1 MGGDDQVTRA
11 RKRRLPEWAATL
23 LTAAAVGASVGVV
36 GAVSQTRP
44 PSTADRAA
52 GKLPGATSNVSG
64 QTPSQA
70 EQAQA
75 APITPASGEPG
86 YGEWWGPGEGQVF
99 AAEAQFDTPDG
110 KVGLLNT
117 AGPLPTKGHPFF
129 NPIGENGRACVSCH
143 QPANGMSVSVE
154 AIQARW
160 RETGGRDPIF
170 AAVDGAN
177 CPSLPPG
184 DPRSHSLLLQRGL
197 FRVFLPWPPKAADGS
212 PLKTEF
218 DLEVVSDPT
227 GCNLD
232 PVYGVKGSNPQVSVF
247 RRPRVVANMKYV
259 TQGGAPFNIKDGSP
273 MSRDPETG
281 RFVNMNIMADA
292 REPTPK
298 TQAVNAAL
306 THLQSKAPP
315 TEAQLQQILAFENQ
329 LFMAASWSKDAGDLV
344 EPGGPSGLGPRA
356 MAEHEP
362 GLGDN
367 FYTPVFGYFDQWV
380 PKGEAKTARD
390 AFRAS
395 VARGM
400 DVYFTR
406 AFYIR
411 DVTHLNTVGLGNPI
425 KRTCATC
432 HNALM
437 SGMDFA
443 PGWMDLGTGNRPW
456 ANLLPTTTELPV
468 FKLTC
473 KPGKEHPFLGR
484 VVYTNDP
491 GRALI
496 SGRCVDIGAITMQ
509 QFRGLAARA
518 PYFSNGSAKT
528 LRELVDFYDKRFEA
542 GYSEQEKQDL
552 VNFLSVL

>member
-1 MGGDDQVTRA
+1 MAGVA
-11 RKRRLPEWAATL
+11 RKLPEWAAIVL
-23 LTAAAVGASVGVV
+23 IAGAVGAGVGVA

-44 PSTADRAA
+44 QAPAATTASEAA
-52 GKLPGATSNVSG
+52 KKLPGATGKASG

-75 APITPASGEPG
+75 APVPPPTTTPG
-86 YGEWWGPGEGQVF
+86 YGDWWAPGEGQTL
-99 AAEAQFDTPDG
+99 AAEASFDTPSG

-117 AGPLPTKGHPFF
+117 GGPLPTKGHPFF
-129 NPIGENGRACVSCH
+129 TPMGENGRACVSCH
-143 QPANGMSVSVE
+143 QPANGMSLSVE
-154 AIQARW
+154 TIQARW
-160 RETGGRDPIF
+160 SETGGKDPIF

-177 CPSLPPG
+177 CPTAKPG
-184 DPRSHSLLLQRGL
+184 DPASHSLLLKHGL
-197 FRVFLPWPPKAADGS
+197 FRIFVPWPPKAADGS
-212 PLKTEF
+212 AMTPEF
-218 DLEVVSDPT
+218 DIEVVSDPT
-227 GCNLD
+227 GCNID
-232 PVYGVKGSNPQVSVF
+232 PVYGLKSANPQVSVF

-259 TQGGAPFNIKDGSP
+259 VNGGGPAFNIKDGSP
-273 MSRDPETG
+273 MARDPETG

-298 TQAVNAAL
+298 TQALNAAL
-306 THLQSKAPP
+306 THLQAAKAPS
-315 TEAQLQQILAFENQ
+315 EAQLQQILAFENQ
-329 LFMAASWSKDAGDLV
+329 LFVAAVQSKDAGDLQ
-344 EPGGPSGLGPRA
+344 EPGGPAGLGPRA
-356 MAEHEP
+356 MARETP

-367 FYTPVFGYFDQWV
+367 FYTPVFGYFDQWGG
-380 PKGEAKTARD
+380 PKAVGGPDARQ

-400 DVYFTR
+400 EVYFTR

-432 HNALM
+432 HNAKM
-437 SGMDFA
+437 TGMDFA
-443 PGWMDLGTGNRPW
+443 PGWMDLGTGNQPW
-456 ANLLPTTTELPV
+456 ASNLPVSKELPL

-473 KPGKEHPFLGR
+473 HSGKPHPFLGR

-518 PYFSNGSAKT
+518 PYFSNGSAKD
-528 LRELVDFYDKRFEA
+528 LAALVDFYDKRFEA
-542 GYSEQEKQDL
+542 NYTEQEKRDL